1 VSAKSAKAKWYVT
14 FSGESGAPIQNVYA
28 VDSKGKTLNENVLGK
43 GADLNELRGMALG
56 SDGTLYVADAH
67 QTISQILS
75 YSATINSD
83 GSRDYIGVVV
93 NPTSPKCESL
103 DHPYALVFSGRTLFV
118 SNQDTGIVSTFDAP
132 LAGEPATPT
141 DVSSYLKTSFPT
153 DHFLHAT
160 FVACSNKPNTPKKAG
175 DRVPASEGGLA
186 YVAKNA
192 AKKITSHAVRGL
204 ALGTKPAAL
213 YVCDQ
218 AGNRVT
224 IYHPDTG
231 TYLGQITGHGLAEPV
246 GIAVDPVT
254 GSLAIGSP
262 GNTSLYSCTVPSTFP
277 SKPVTVKPTRLT
289 THKKLLDGVS
299 GLAYDTDGTLY
310 VNARNAC
317 KIVTWN
323 GSTLTPF
330 VEGLT
335 DTPEVL
341 LRVS

>member
-1 VSAKSAKAKWYVT
+1 MSARSVKAKWYVT
-14 FSGESGAPIQNVYA
+14 FSGESGDRIQNVYA
-28 VDSKGKTLNENVLGK
+28 LDAKGKTLNENVLGE
-43 GADLNELRGMALG
+43 GPDLNELPGMALG

-67 QTISQILS
+67 ETISQILS
-75 YSATINSD
+75 FSATINSD

-93 NPTSPKCESL
+93 NPKSPKCESL
-103 DHPYALVFSGRTLFV
+103 DHPYALVLSGRTLFV
-118 SNQDTGIVSTFDAP
+118 SNQDTGVVGTFDAP
-132 LAGEPATPT
+132 LAGKAATPNG
-141 DVSSYLKTSFPT
+141 VSSYLKTRFPT
-153 DHFLHAT
+153 ERFLNAT
-160 FVACSNKPNTPKKAG
+160 FVACSNQPDRPKKGG
-175 DRVPASEGGLA
+175 DGIPASQGGLA
-186 YVAKNA
+186 YVAKNV
-192 AKKITSHAVRGL
+192 AKKKTSHAVRGL
-204 ALGTKPAAL
+204 ALGAKPAVL

-224 IYHPDTG
+224 IYSPDTG
-231 TYLGQITGHGLAEPV
+231 TYLGQVTGNGLVYPV
-246 GIAVDPVT
+246 GIAVDPII

-262 GNTSLYSCTVPSTFP
+262 GNKSLYSFVPPSTFP
-277 SKPVTVKPTRLT
+277 AKPIIAEPTRLT
-289 THKKLLDGVS
+289 THKHLLDGVS

-310 VNARNAC
+310 VNARNAR